1 MTLSVSR
8 CPNLIRAYSSAPEQE
23 KVIQRVQKY
32 SIVPQNLDG
41 FIRPE
46 TKVLPGIAR
55 YLELFEMLHTF
66 IAQILGDWSLRE
78 TDYDLNWTFSLR
90 RELRTARTKLDMDS
104 LQSFSSFYSIKLVFH
119 WPLITGI

>member
-1 MTLSVSR
+1 MLTALR
-8 CPNLIRAYSSAPEQE
+8 QNKK

-32 SIVPQNLDG
+32 SVVPKNLDG

-66 IAQILGDWSLRE
+66 IAQILGDSSLRE
-78 TDYDLNWTFSLR
+78 NDYDLNWTFFLL
-90 RELRTARTKLDMDS
+90 RELRAARTKLDMDS
-104 LQSFSSFYSIKLVFH
+104 LQIFSSFYSIKLVFH